1 MNCSPA
7 GVSEAPA
14 LLRTNSLAPSSA
26 SSVCTRTL
34 TAVCVTCR
42 RSAART
48 KLPQATIS
56 RKVRARAMSMR
67 PSMRKTGLNYQQV
80 SFYFIV
86 GPAEHGSH
94 EAPPRQAEARV
105 RAALPRGRAARA
117 GGPAVAARPEP
128 ARCSRGPVAQGSGAQ
143 HRAAPLVR
151 PRPAPLAGIPAQVP
165 RRAGAAAGDSSSVR
179 RSAPPYAGHPA
190 VRSAR
195 PGAQQRG
202 GAARNAQQTRRL
214 PMKAKDIM
222 TSPVVTVGPATP
234 VNEIAALLY
243 ERRISALPV
252 VEGGRMVGIVS
263 EADLLHRHELG
274 TDCIAQSGSW
284 WLRLFSADRSVED
297 YIKSHARQAR
307 DIMTR
312 EVVSVAPD
320 TGIAEVAS
328 VLERHGVR
336 RVPVL
341 QDGQLL
347 GIVSRANLVQ
357 ALAGTAQG
365 AVRATPPSDRAI
377 RARLLAEL

>member
-1 MNCSPA
+1 
-7 GVSEAPA
+7 
-14 LLRTNSLAPSSA
+14 
-26 SSVCTRTL
+26 
-34 TAVCVTCR
+34 
-42 RSAART
+42 
-48 KLPQATIS
+48 
-56 RKVRARAMSMR
+56 
-67 PSMRKTGLNYQQV
+67 
-80 SFYFIV
+80 
-86 GPAEHGSH
+86 
-94 EAPPRQAEARV
+94 
-105 RAALPRGRAARA
+105 
-117 GGPAVAARPEP
+117 
-128 ARCSRGPVAQGSGAQ
+128 
-143 HRAAPLVR
+143 
-151 PRPAPLAGIPAQVP
+151 
-165 RRAGAAAGDSSSVR
+165 
-179 RSAPPYAGHPA
+179 
-190 VRSAR
+190 
-195 PGAQQRG
+195 
-202 GAARNAQQTRRL
+202 
-214 PMKAKDIM
+214 MKAKDIM

-357 ALAGTAQG
+357 ALAGTTQG
-365 AVRATPPSDRAI
+365 GVRATPPSDRAI
-377 RARLLAEL
+377 RARLLAELQKQPWWRRGTSTVEVSDGQVTYRGTVESADERDAARIAAENIPGVRGVEDFRPEMRDLPSMV

>member
-1 MNCSPA
+1 
-7 GVSEAPA
+7 
-14 LLRTNSLAPSSA
+14 
-26 SSVCTRTL
+26 
-34 TAVCVTCR
+34 
-42 RSAART
+42 
-48 KLPQATIS
+48 
-56 RKVRARAMSMR
+56 
-67 PSMRKTGLNYQQV
+67 
-80 SFYFIV
+80 
-86 GPAEHGSH
+86 
-94 EAPPRQAEARV
+94 
-105 RAALPRGRAARA
+105 
-117 GGPAVAARPEP
+117 
-128 ARCSRGPVAQGSGAQ
+128 
-143 HRAAPLVR
+143 
-151 PRPAPLAGIPAQVP
+151 
-165 RRAGAAAGDSSSVR
+165 
-179 RSAPPYAGHPA
+179 
-190 VRSAR
+190 
-195 PGAQQRG
+195 
-202 GAARNAQQTRRL
+202 
-214 PMKAKDIM
+214 MKAKDIM
-222 TSPVVTVGPATP
+222 TSPVITVGPATP

-252 VEGGRMVGIVS
+252 VERGRLVGIVS

-274 TDCIAQSGSW
+274 TDCVARSGSW

-357 ALAGTAQG
+357 ALAGTARG

-377 RARLLAEL
+377 RARLLAELQKQSWWRRGTSTVEVSDGQVTYRGTVESADERHAARIAAENIPGVRGVEDFRPEMRDLPSMV

>member
-1 MNCSPA
+1 
-7 GVSEAPA
+7 
-14 LLRTNSLAPSSA
+14 
-26 SSVCTRTL
+26 
-34 TAVCVTCR
+34 
-42 RSAART
+42 
-48 KLPQATIS
+48 
-56 RKVRARAMSMR
+56 
-67 PSMRKTGLNYQQV
+67 
-80 SFYFIV
+80 
-86 GPAEHGSH
+86 
-94 EAPPRQAEARV
+94 
-105 RAALPRGRAARA
+105 
-117 GGPAVAARPEP
+117 
-128 ARCSRGPVAQGSGAQ
+128 
-143 HRAAPLVR
+143 
-151 PRPAPLAGIPAQVP
+151 
-165 RRAGAAAGDSSSVR
+165 
-179 RSAPPYAGHPA
+179 
-190 VRSAR
+190 
-195 PGAQQRG
+195 
-202 GAARNAQQTRRL
+202 
-214 PMKAKDIM
+214 MKAKDVM
-222 TSPVVTVGPATP
+222 TSPVITVGPATP

-328 VLERHGVR
+328 ILERHGVR

-341 QDGQLL
+341 QDGRLL

-365 AVRATPPSDRAI
+365 AVRAMPPGDRAI
-377 RARLLAEL
+377 RARLLAELQKQSWWRRGTSTVEVSDGQVTYRGTVESADERDAARIAAENIPGVRAVEDFRPEMRDLPSMV

>member
-1 MNCSPA
+1 
-7 GVSEAPA
+7 
-14 LLRTNSLAPSSA
+14 
-26 SSVCTRTL
+26 
-34 TAVCVTCR
+34 
-42 RSAART
+42 
-48 KLPQATIS
+48 
-56 RKVRARAMSMR
+56 
-67 PSMRKTGLNYQQV
+67 
-80 SFYFIV
+80 
-86 GPAEHGSH
+86 
-94 EAPPRQAEARV
+94 
-105 RAALPRGRAARA
+105 
-117 GGPAVAARPEP
+117 
-128 ARCSRGPVAQGSGAQ
+128 
-143 HRAAPLVR
+143 
-151 PRPAPLAGIPAQVP
+151 
-165 RRAGAAAGDSSSVR
+165 
-179 RSAPPYAGHPA
+179 
-190 VRSAR
+190 
-195 PGAQQRG
+195 
-202 GAARNAQQTRRL
+202 
-214 PMKAKDIM
+214 MKAKDIM
-222 TSPVVTVGPATP
+222 TSPVITVGPATP

-328 VLERHGVR
+328 ILERHGVR

-341 QDGQLL
+341 QDGRLL

-377 RARLLAEL
+377 RARLLAELQQQSWWRRGTSTVEVSDGQVTYRGTVESADERDAARIAAENIPGVRAVEDFRPEMRDLPSMV